1 MPKKKP
7 EKSLEQMLEE
17 ALVKEDEQPYEVP
30 GNWEWTR
37 PTSLTEQLRGVTYKK
52 KDAGGQPE
60 EGKSLI
66 LRAGNLQEGEFITD
80 HDCVYV
86 ANDLI
91 SNIQQLIV
99 GDVVVVGSSG
109 SKSIVGKAAQV
120 KKAMPNTSFG
130 AFLTL
135 FRPNNL
141 INSKYYGWFFQS
153 KYYRDTISML
163 SAGININNIK
173 REHFESLHFPL
184 PPLPEQKRIVQKL
197 SSMLGKLKEAKEL
210 IQEAK
215 ETFEERRAA
224 ILNKAFTGELTKKWR
239 EENPDV
245 ENTFIEANE
254 LKGKPY
260 LIPATWKWIEF
271 CDLTKETKIGLVRS
285 VKEQSNS
292 FKYAYLKMNNIT
304 IAGTLDINDITKVN
318 ASKDEVQA
326 YSLKDG
332 DLLFNT
338 RNSFELVGK
347 NTVFKFF
354 HKENVL
360 FNNNIMRIRFL
371 PDVYPKLISHFL
383 NSTIGKLLLNGIKK
397 CTTNVAAIY
406 AKNLNTTPIPLP
418 PKEEQK
424 EIVQILEKL
433 LDHENG
439 AKALIDMEEQ
449 IDLLEKSILSKAF
462 RGELGTNDPSDEPA
476 IDLLKRSLKEK
487 NE

>member
-1 MPKKKP
+1 MAKKKA
-7 EKSLEQMLEE
+7 EKSFDELLEE
-17 ALVKEDEQPYEVP
+17 ALVKEDEQPYVVP
-30 GNWEWTR
+30 GNWVWVKFDTALLNVTSSQKKLKQRKYSEIGRIPVVDQGAKLIGGHTTQKDLQYDGELPVIIFGDHTR
-37 PTSLTEQLRGVTYKK
+37 IVKFIDFVFVQGADGVKVLLPRQIFVPEFSYYFLKNLYIPCMGYRRHFK
-52 KDAGGQPE
+52 FLMDA
-60 EGKSLI
+60 
-66 LRAGNLQEGEFITD
+66 
-80 HDCVYV
+80 
-86 ANDLI
+86 
-91 SNIQQLIV
+91 
-99 GDVVVVGSSG
+99 
-109 SKSIVGKAAQV
+109 
-120 KKAMPNTSFG
+120 SF
-130 AFLTL
+130 
-135 FRPNNL
+135 
-141 INSKYYGWFFQS
+141 S
-153 KYYRDTISML
+153 
-163 SAGININNIK
+163 
-173 REHFESLHFPL
+173 L
-184 PPLPEQKRIVQKL
+184 PPLPEQKRIVKKL
-197 SSMLGKLKEAKEL
+197 SSMLGRLKEAREL

-215 ETFEERRAA
+215 KTFEERRAA

-239 EENPDV
+239 DENPDV

-254 LKGKPY
+254 FKEKPY

-304 IAGTLDINDITKVN
+304 IDGTLDINDITKVN

-347 NTVFKFF
+347 NTVFKFL

-383 NSTIGKLLLNGIKK
+383 NSSIGKLLLNGIKK

-406 AKNLNTTPIPLP
+406 AKNLNTVPIPLP

-424 EIVQILEKL
+424 EIVRILEKL
-433 LDHENG
+433 LDHEDE
-439 AKALIDMEEQ
+439 ARTLIDMEEQ

-462 RGELGTNDPSDEPA
+462 RGELGTNDTNDEPA
-476 IDLLKRSLKEK
+476 IELLKKSLNEK
-487 NE
+487 PKAAKKQDK